1 MSSLTSSIPGYV
13 VGTWTIDQA
22 HSEIGFSV
30 RHMMISKVR
39 GRFTEFSGEFVTA
52 ENPVDSSVT
61 AEIVLNSIHTG
72 NEGRDNHIRS
82 ADFFE
87 VEKHP
92 TMTYRSTSIR
102 LDGEDPVIEGELTLK
117 DVTRSVPLTVELGG
131 FGPDN
136 YGGTRV
142 GLTAKAEINRGDFG
156 ITFNQPLETG
166 GVVIGEKITIQL
178 EIEAVLNA

>member
-1 MSSLTSSIPGYV
+1 MSNPASSIPGYI

-39 GRFTEFSGEFVTA
+39 GRFTEFSGKFVTA
-52 ENPVDSSVT
+52 ADPADSTVT
-61 AEIVLNSIHTG
+61 AEIALSSIHTG
-72 NEGRDNHIRS
+72 NEGRDGHIRS
-82 ADFFE
+82 KDFFE
-87 VEKHP
+87 VEKYP
-92 TMTYRSTSIR
+92 TMTYRSTAVR
-102 LDGEDPVIEGELTLK
+102 LDGEEPVIEGELTLK

-136 YGGTRV
+136 HGGTRV
-142 GLTAKAEINRGDFG
+142 GLTARAEINRGDFG

-178 EIEAVLNA
+178 EIEASLDA